1 MTEQNGPDHAGEH
14 LGEHAGQHLSEHLSG
29 HAGVEGGRPPFKLWD
44 HIGVL
49 SGVVFGLVGVGFL
62 VVLAAAGDAGALA
75 ILCVIVV
82 GIALIYAGGQFHGP
96 RAGR

>member
-14 LGEHAGQHLSEHLSG
+14 LGEHTGQHLSEPLDE
-29 HAGVEGGRPPFKLWD
+29 HAGVEGGGLPFKLWD

-62 VVLAAAGDAGALA
+62 VVLAAAGDGGALA
-75 ILCVIVV
+75 ILCVIVA